1 MGDQPDEVWV
11 WGKVDVREH
20 YVLLTGDGGYKCN
33 FCGTKLRSDRYDLL
47 MGHLKKCK
55 VKPKDFDKKSLNKTI
70 RKIRSRCERCHAI
83 RDLSGTKKERHLEK
97 YCKGDVKNT
106 KEPRQLESAT
116 AKKVEEENKKLK
128 EKIDSRD
135 VEMCE
140 KIKEFEEKTNKLNEE
155 NKKLKEEMCEKIEEF
170 EMYKEKSRKEFEENN
185 NKLKEE
191 MSKIA
196 EMYKDKCK
204 KVEESQ
210 KIIDEEETNK
220 LKEENNKLKEELNEK
235 IKHLPIFEEMYLDK
249 CKKVEKSQK
258 LIEELIRELE
268 ELKRENENLIREAS
282 EAEMLYRRKDK
293 NHKIE
298 IETKA
303 IANDVLANKNEELM
317 KIIGEKDKK
326 ASKAE
331 RLHEHQI
338 KNQKHEN
345 ERLKNII
352 REKENLIRE
361 GSKIE
366 KLSNSKIKDVIEI
379 GQGTYG
385 TVISAK
391 YNNVKI
397 AIKRMDL
404 DDEAAIV
411 EMAIM
416 LKTTN
421 KRNLIHA
428 NLVGCDFSRSP
439 PTMSLGMELC
449 DNDLKSILPE
459 IRSCSTEL
467 INNIFVG
474 GAEGLVQ
481 LSELQILH
489 MDIKPANLLL
499 KDGILKIGDFGIAFL
514 GGVGYG
520 VCGTDGYMA
529 PEVILSDKMQRC
541 YDNKESL
548 QNSKITKLGKYSPPV
563 TAFL

>member
-11 WGKVDVREH
+11 WGKVDVREDC
-20 YVLLTGDGGYKCN
+20 VLPTGDCGYKCN
-33 FCGTKLRSDRYDLL
+33 FCGSRLRSDRFDQL
-47 MGHLKKCK
+47 MSHLNKCK
-55 VKPKDFDKKSLNKTI
+55 EKPEDFDKKCLNKTI
-70 RKIRSRCERCHAI
+70 RKIRSRCERCHVI
-83 RDLSGTKKERHLEK
+83 LDLSGYKKDRHLEK

-116 AKKVEEENKKLK
+116 ANKIKKVEEENKKLK
-128 EKIDSRD
+128 EKIDSKD

-140 KIKEFEEKTNKLNEE
+140 KIKEFEEKTKKLNEE
-155 NKKLKEEMCEKIEEF
+155 NKKLKEEMCQKIEEF

-191 MSKIA
+191 MSKIE
-196 EMYKDKCK
+196 EMYKDKSK

-220 LKEENNKLKEELNEK
+220 LKEENNKLKEELYEK
-235 IKHLPIFEEMYLDK
+235 IKHL
-249 CKKVEKSQK
+249 K
-258 LIEELIRELE
+258 LIDDLIHELE
-268 ELKRENENLIREAS
+268 ELKLENENLIREAS
-282 EAEMLYRRKDK
+282 KAEMLYVRKDK

-298 IETKA
+298 IATKA
-303 IANDVLANKNEELM
+303 IANEELV
-317 KIIGEKDKK
+317 KIIGEKDQK
-326 ASKAE
+326 ASKDE
-331 RLHEHQI
+331 RLHKH
-338 KNQKHEN
+338 KMNNQMHEIV
-345 ERLKNII
+345 RLKNII
-352 REKENLIRE
+352 REKENLMRE

-366 KLSNSKIKDVIEI
+366 KLSDSKIKDKIEI

-385 TVISAK
+385 SVISAM

-404 DDEAAIV
+404 DDEGAIV

-421 KRNLIHA
+421 KPNLIHA

-439 PTMSLGMELC
+439 PRMSLGMELC
-449 DNDLKSILPE
+449 DTDLHSVLPE
-459 IRSCSTEL
+459 IRSWSTEL
-467 INNIFVG
+467 INNIFLG

-499 KDGILKIGDFGIAFL
+499 KDGILKIGDFGIAAL
-514 GGVGYG
+514 GSEGYG

-529 PEVILSDKMQRC
+529 PEVILSLEKDIH

>member
-1 MGDQPDEVWV
+1 MWV
-11 WGKVDVREH
+11 WGKVDVREDC
-20 YVLLTGDGGYKCN
+20 VLPTGDCGYKCN
-33 FCGTKLRSDRYDLL
+33 FCGSRLRSDRFDQLKS
-47 MGHLKKCK
+47 HLNKCQE
-55 VKPKDFDKKSLNKTI
+55 KPKDFDTKSLNKTI
-70 RKIRSRCERCHAI
+70 RKIRSRCERCHVI
-83 RDLSGTKKERHLEK
+83 LDLSGYKKDRHLEK

-106 KEPRQLESAT
+106 KEPRQQQSAT
-116 AKKVEEENKKLK
+116 ANKIKKVEEENKKLK

-170 EMYKEKSRKEFEENN
+170 EMYKEKSQKEFEENN
-185 NKLKEE
+185 NKLKQE
-191 MSKIA
+191 MSKIE
-196 EMYKDKCK
+196 EMYKDKSK

-282 EAEMLYRRKDK
+282 EAEMLYRRKGK

-449 DNDLKSILPE
+449 DDDLNSILPE

-529 PEVILSDKMQRC
+529 PEVIMSDKMQRC